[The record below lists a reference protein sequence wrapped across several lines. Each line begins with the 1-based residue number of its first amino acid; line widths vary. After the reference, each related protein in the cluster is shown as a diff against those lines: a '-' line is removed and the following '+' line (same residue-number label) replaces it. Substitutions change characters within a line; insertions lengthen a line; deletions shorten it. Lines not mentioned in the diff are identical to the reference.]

1 MRSRVQRRILFCTL
15 WRRIPAG
22 CRLQEARW
30 QKGEGVEREELRWLS
45 TTEYL
50 EVVVPV
56 QRSWRIGQ
64 SQRTKGVSRLD
75 FLCADSNLSR
85 VRRTLCQL
93 AHFWPQPRTRCLPAG
108 SCCDQIRFITYDLG
122 KLCFHRPTA
131 PCAEERSRLPRAVRA
146 IRLLIHD
153 LQPDAV
159 TLCSSFSYP
168 TCAPAQRAYR
178 RADTAKRPSAWVAS
192 SSVGKIKYAR
202 LAVLDAHSVLVRS
215 HVL

>member
-1 MRSRVQRRILFCTL
+1 MR
-15 WRRIPAG
+15 G
-22 CRLQEARW
+22 
-30 QKGEGVEREELRWLS
+30 EELRVLA

-108 SCCDQIRFITYDLG
+108 SYSVPIRRTSHILG
-122 KLCFHRPTA
+122 KP
-131 PCAEERSRLPRAVRA
+131 PS
-146 IRLLIHD
+146 
-153 LQPDAV
+153 
-159 TLCSSFSYP
+159 
-168 TCAPAQRAYR
+168 PARQR
-178 RADTAKRPSAWVAS
+178 RAPRKDPTFRPPM
-192 SSVGKIKYAR
+192 
-202 LAVLDAHSVLVRS
+202 
-215 HVL
+215 